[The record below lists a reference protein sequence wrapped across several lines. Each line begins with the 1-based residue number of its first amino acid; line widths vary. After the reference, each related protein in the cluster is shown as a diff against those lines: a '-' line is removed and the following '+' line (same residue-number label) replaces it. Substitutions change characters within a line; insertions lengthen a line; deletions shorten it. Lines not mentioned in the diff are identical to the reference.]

1 MRKYANNAQRLHF
14 IYHVMLKKQS
24 FWYLSNIGT
33 NFAILF
39 SFIVTILKCFIII
52 RVLFIISFK
61 LFVGKYRFQWFEFRA
76 FFLCLRSSVGDVTF
90 EKKTRR
96 PDISATYDI
105 LKKILVFSQKKMS
118 KQGQNLLILFLT
130 CLNFIRYTHS
140 YYITVSFLSQTV
152 KSKCNLNLFSRFF
165 VNSKVDARDE
175 QCFFDKVKTGTKLGL
190 IFEVVEGGALD
201 IDVRIE
207 GKIIFSSNC
216 QIIEDKNQYFVT
228 FRTWW

>member
-1 MRKYANNAQRLHF
+1 
-14 IYHVMLKKQS
+14 
-24 FWYLSNIGT
+24 
-33 NFAILF
+33 
-39 SFIVTILKCFIII
+39 
-52 RVLFIISFK
+52 
-61 LFVGKYRFQWFEFRA
+61 
-76 FFLCLRSSVGDVTF
+76 
-90 EKKTRR
+90 
-96 PDISATYDI
+96 
-105 LKKILVFSQKKMS
+105 MS

-152 KSKCNLNLFSRFF
+152 KSKCNLNSFSRLF

-207 GKIIFSSNC
+207 GKIIFR
-216 QIIEDKNQYFVT
+216 QTVKLL
-228 FRTWW
+228 RTKINIL